1 MKTWATTSKIARIT
15 QAGHNGE
22 LDIELQDLARHLA
35 VTTSQQGLVI
45 INQKTRNKSKTNN
58 AIVVRQKLIQ
68 KSAIT
73 RSGQGGWLS
82 RCERA
87 DVLLSS
93 YHILWIT

>member
-22 LDIELQDLARHLA
+22 LDIELQDLT

-87 DVLLSS
+87 DVLL
-93 YHILWIT
+93 LVITFYG